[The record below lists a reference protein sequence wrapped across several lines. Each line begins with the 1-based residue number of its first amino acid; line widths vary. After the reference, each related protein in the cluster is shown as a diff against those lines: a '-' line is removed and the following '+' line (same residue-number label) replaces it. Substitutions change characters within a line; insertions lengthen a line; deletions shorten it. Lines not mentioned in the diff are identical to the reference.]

1 MQSHQSRESVR
12 KGRVNLSDLLKIPTI
27 NSKPRGPV
35 AFGPLTDKS
44 SYVAVARRVNPA
56 RPSAPRDPARAVR
69 VVIADDDVEV
79 RTLVDFILRQDPAVL
94 LVGEA
99 EDGESAIILVR
110 QAQPDVVI
118 MDVMMPGVGG
128 LEATRRIKREWPDTR
143 VLVLTNLTDDETRR
157 SAFVNGA
164 DSFLT
169 KRDIATR
176 LLAAIKDTIQA

>member
-1 MQSHQSRESVR
+1 MS
-12 KGRVNLSDLLKIPTI
+12 
-27 NSKPRGPV
+27 
-35 AFGPLTDKS
+35 
-44 SYVAVARRVNPA
+44 PA
-56 RPSAPRDPARAVR
+56 KPSAPRDPARVVR

-79 RTLVDFILRQDPAVL
+79 RTLVDFILRKDPAVL

-99 EDGESAIILVR
+99 EDGESAISLVR
-110 QAQPDVVI
+110 QAQPDLVV

-128 LEATRRIKREWPDTR
+128 LEATRRIMREWPSTK
-143 VLVLTNLTDDETRR
+143 VLVLTNLTDEETRR

-176 LLAAIKDTIQA
+176 LLPAIKDTIQA

>member
-1 MQSHQSRESVR
+1 
-12 KGRVNLSDLLKIPTI
+12 
-27 NSKPRGPV
+27 
-35 AFGPLTDKS
+35 
-44 SYVAVARRVNPA
+44 VARRVSPA
-56 RPSAPRDPARAVR
+56 RPTAPKDPVRAVR
-69 VVIADDDVEV
+69 VVIADDDVEA
-79 RTLVDFILRQDPAVL
+79 RNLIGFILSQDPGVL

-99 EDGESAIILVR
+99 VDGDSAIILVR
-110 QAQPDVVI
+110 QAEPDLVV
-118 MDVMMPGVGG
+118 MDVMMPDVGG
-128 LEATRRIKREWPDTR
+128 LEATRRIKREWPNTR

>member
-1 MQSHQSRESVR
+1 MERSASVE
-12 KGRVNLSDLLKIPTI
+12 
-27 NSKPRGPV
+27 RGCV
-35 AFGPLTDKS
+35 ISFGGAE
-44 SYVAVARRVNPA
+44 VMG
-56 RPSAPRDPARAVR
+56 DPARAVR

-79 RTLVDFILRQDPAVL
+79 RTLVGVILSQDPAML

-110 QAQPDVVI
+110 QAQPDLVV

-128 LEATRRIKREWPDTR
+128 LEATRRIKREWPETR

-157 SAFVNGA
+157 SAFLTGA
-164 DSFLT
+164 DSFIT

-176 LLAAIKDTIQA
+176 LLAAIKDPIQAA

>member
-1 MQSHQSRESVR
+1 M
-12 KGRVNLSDLLKIPTI
+12 GD
-27 NSKPRGPV
+27 PV
-35 AFGPLTDKS
+35 
-44 SYVAVARRVNPA
+44 
-56 RPSAPRDPARAVR
+56 RAVR

-79 RTLVDFILRQDPAVL
+79 RMLVDFIVRQDPAML

-110 QAQPDVVI
+110 QARPDLVV
-118 MDVMMPGVGG
+118 MDVMMPGIGG
-128 LEATRRIKREWPDTR
+128 LEATRRIKREWPETR
-143 VLVLTNLTDDETRR
+143 VLVLTNLTDEETRR

-176 LLAAIKDTIQA
+176 LLPAIKDTIQA

>member
-1 MQSHQSRESVR
+1 MQ
-12 KGRVNLSDLLKIPTI
+12 LSC
-27 NSKPRGPV
+27 
-35 AFGPLTDKS
+35 A
-44 SYVAVARRVNPA
+44 AVARRVSPA
-56 RPSAPRDPARAVR
+56 KPSARQDPARAVR
-69 VVIADDDVEV
+69 VVIADDDVEA
-79 RTLVDFILRQDPAVL
+79 RNLIGFILSQDPGVL

-99 EDGESAIILVR
+99 VDGDSAIILVR
-110 QAQPDVVI
+110 QAEPDLVV